1 MATINTDL
9 VLASVP
15 QVDIAGAIGSGISS
29 YYGVKEMQDAQAERD
44 MLLEQRENEL
54 WASNKDKWIEYARSG
69 FVSPQ
74 NVTDWIAV
82 GQEDGIY
89 DDSAAQMMR
98 NEVGNIIDSDEYA
111 NITHL
116 LDTAN
121 GTRKANMGLQS
132 RMAELDAEMASY
144 ENIPIT
150 PMVQT
155 RMSEINSEKQTLS
168 TKIANNNAS
177 LAGLEEGLQMSSAN
191 AMEQYNTQVMGGIQ
205 GWIDEVV
212 SATSDIEEI
221 RLGTPKVLYRTDGD
235 EVKEK
240 IVATESDYMSS
251 VGSGE
256 WSTMEPV
263 KETFFDSDG
272 GEHFMFPEEAM
283 DKGYTTDKPTVTE
296 EEDVTG
302 GYTGAAGQ
310 FYQVRGRAPES
321 GEELA
326 EFEARGEKTVADET
340 ELGALLREQAKYE
353 PGTSEYKAYG
363 AAIQKEV
370 GTVTDTVSTGM
381 ADYKAIY
388 GKAPATEK
396 EYLDFL
402 AGKAEATQQ
411 VTKPS
416 LIREYQETHDGK
428 TPNEEQ
434 FIAYL
439 QRRNSATADT
449 EQITVDA
456 DGNIN
461 ITKGIPA
468 GDLGVVARNTMEK
481 GIIEADEAITRM
493 GNIQSKYDPSYLKT
507 PEMFRQAINTWK
519 DKLLSGQP
527 LSTEDSQSLRDYTEF
542 RQAAYNNLNKTLN
555 ALSGAAI
562 SPAEAERLME
572 ELPNPG
578 KEGIMGVLTGDSPE
592 QFESSLDAALATQRM
607 IKARLM
613 YMRNNGFEPIMSG
626 GKAVAFVDNDG
637 VNIGYKDMP
646 NIMQEHADS
655 LFDQY
660 KKQYP
665 KMNDVEL
672 DNMAF
677 IQTQKHFGL
686 R

>member
-15 QVDIAGAIGSGISS
+15 DVDIAGAIGSGISS

-54 WASNKDKWIEYARSG
+54 WASNKNKWIEYARSG

-74 NVTDWIAV
+74 NVTDWIAF

-205 GWIDEVV
+205 GWIDEVI

-240 IVATESDYMSS
+240 IVATESDYISS

-263 KETFFDSDG
+263 KETFFDADG

-283 DKGYTTDKPTVTE
+283 DKGYTTDKPTVTADDTGFTMKVAVAEGETE
-296 EEDVTG
+296 EQYVKFMDDGTVE
-302 GYTGAAGQ
+302 YTGVYTGDVSEGEAKRLASVGGMDLKEAPNPETGVEEFVYIAAGQ
-310 FYQVRGRAPES
+310 EPVWTGIPTGQLTGQKAAALNMIMDDIVMRSTFSKMEPEDKMTVLS
-321 GEELA
+321 DAQFIIESADPELQIVVQ
-326 EFEARGEKTVADET
+326 GYMDKYDE
-340 ELGALLREQAKYE
+340 
-353 PGTSEYKAYG
+353 EYKAAYPDKVKFLQ
-363 AAIQKEV
+363 AI
-370 GTVTDTVSTGM
+370 
-381 ADYKAIY
+381 I
-388 GKAPATEK
+388 
-396 EYLDFL
+396 
-402 AGKAEATQQ
+402 
-411 VTKPS
+411 
-416 LIREYQETHDGK
+416 
-428 TPNEEQ
+428 
-434 FIAYL
+434 
-439 QRRNSATADT
+439 
-449 EQITVDA
+449 
-456 DGNIN
+456 
-461 ITKGIPA
+461 
-468 GDLGVVARNTMEK
+468 
-481 GIIEADEAITRM
+481 
-493 GNIQSKYDPSYLKT
+493 SKYK
-507 PEMFRQAINTWK
+507 E
-519 DKLLSGQP
+519 
-527 LSTEDSQSLRDYTEF
+527 
-542 RQAAYNNLNKTLN
+542 
-555 ALSGAAI
+555 AL
-562 SPAEAERLME
+562 
-572 ELPNPG
+572 
-578 KEGIMGVLTGDSPE
+578 
-592 QFESSLDAALATQRM
+592 
-607 IKARLM
+607 
-613 YMRNNGFEPIMSG
+613 
-626 GKAVAFVDNDG
+626 
-637 VNIGYKDMP
+637 
-646 NIMQEHADS
+646 
-655 LFDQY
+655 
-660 KKQYP
+660 
-665 KMNDVEL
+665 
-672 DNMAF
+672 
-677 IQTQKHFGL
+677 
-686 R
+686 